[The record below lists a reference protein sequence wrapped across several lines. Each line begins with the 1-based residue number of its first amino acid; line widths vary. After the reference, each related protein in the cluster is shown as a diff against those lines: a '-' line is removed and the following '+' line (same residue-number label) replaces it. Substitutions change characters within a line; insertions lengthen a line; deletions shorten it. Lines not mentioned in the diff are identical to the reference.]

1 MAEMMISVPDGY
13 TVKEDC
19 CEMPMDQAV
28 VLLCSEQQKNY
39 ACAVRKEDG
48 TVARLIQLWY
58 VCPYCGE
65 KFSDPSSFQAKNRE
79 KNKLIPVEKIHDW
92 AYPLSEK
99 FFAPKIELTAFDRQ
113 AEAVFCPHCGRICE
127 PYYESHDFQL
137 EEDEKKFSLR
147 YEISDLWELLD
158 LTKEIQS
165 ETCFEFPIYEKIT
178 FYREQHRVI
187 FKICSEKRTTIL
199 TRDITQMP
207 SIWHRAS
214 VYRLGFRYKQVL
226 QAVRHWLEK
235 EWEKDFPFQNDELTA
250 ERLALLVRY
259 PGFGRSFYD
268 AIPFQ
273 NGSLDLNPSF
283 EDSAFFLCSPKRAR
297 EALKISSLPQI
308 HSVRKLFFEQ
318 QGLFFYLKECE
329 LLWQM
334 LKDPNLL
341 CRTLQIKHIFRILS
355 DLHTRPGIFFFLR
368 DFCHAKGRGILVNKM
383 KQNWDLLSRLA
394 FHYVPGN
401 KHMRKEILTGKYQ
414 RVRSLLLQQEY
425 SIPICADT
433 NGIEDIRINGFW
445 FHIIRTRSECRRV
458 GRELHNCLSE
468 IDEEAMEIS
477 TLVCIQ
483 SDEKT
488 VGAIE
493 VEQGEIT
500 QAYTAYNDPIGIVPG
515 LQEATE
521 LWAAHFKLVGM
532 EKY

>member
-39 ACAVRKEDG
+39 ACAVRKENG

-65 KFSDPSSFQAKNRE
+65 VFSDLSSFQAKNGE
-79 KNKLIPVEKIHDW
+79 KKQLPAEKIHEW
-92 AYPLSEK
+92 AYPLREGL
-99 FFAPKIELTAFDRQ
+99 FAPKIEFTAFDRQ
-113 AEAVFCPHCGRICE
+113 EEAVFCPHCGRICK
-127 PYYESHDFQL
+127 PYSGTHDFYL
-137 EEDEKKFSLR
+137 EQGEKKFSLR
-147 YEISDLWELLD
+147 YEISDLLELLD
-158 LTKEIQS
+158 LTKESQNEI
-165 ETCFEFPIYEKIT
+165 CFEFRIYEKIT
-178 FYREQHRVI
+178 FYREQRRVI
-187 FKICSEKRTTIL
+187 LKIYTENGTTVL
-199 TRDITQMP
+199 SRDITLMP
-207 SIWHRAS
+207 SIWNRAS

-250 ERLALLVRY
+250 QHLALLVRY
-259 PGFGRSFYD
+259 PGFDRSFYD
-268 AIPFQ
+268 AIPFR
-273 NGSLDLNPSF
+273 NGSLELDPSF
-283 EDSAFFLCSPKRAR
+283 EDSASFLCSPKRAR
-297 EALKISSLPQI
+297 EALKTASLPQI

-318 QGLFFYLKECE
+318 HGLFFYLKECE
-329 LLWQM
+329 LLWQT
-334 LKDPNLL
+334 LQDPNLL

-355 DLHTRPGIFFFLR
+355 DLHTSPGIFLFLR
-368 DFCHAKGRGILVNKM
+368 DFCHAKGRVILVNKM
-383 KQNWDLLSRLA
+383 KKNWDLLSRLA
-394 FHYVPGN
+394 FHYVLGN
-401 KHMRKEILTGKYQ
+401 EHMRKEILTGKYQ

-433 NGIEDIRINGFW
+433 NGIEDIRINGFQ

-458 GRELHNCLSE
+458 GWELHNCLSE
-468 IDEEAMEIS
+468 IVEETMEIS
-477 TLVCIQ
+477 TLICIQ
-483 SDEKT
+483 SDGKT

-500 QAYTAYNDPIGIVPG
+500 QAYTAYNEPIGIVPG

-521 LWAAHFKLVGM
+521 LWAKHFELVGM
-532 EKY
+532 EKC